1 MGAEQARARPVIRD
15 DARTL
20 TLDAAAEL
28 IAEYKSHLQHG
39 DSLRCS

>member
-1 MGAEQARARPVIRD
+1 MSAKKEHTRPGTRD

-20 TLDAAAEL
+20 ILDAAEEL